1 MGRWKLHF
9 PHGYRTLNG
18 RKGGTGGTPVKYDQA
33 RIGLSLFDLRNDIGE
48 ATDVKDKHP
57 DVVKKIQA
65 LAEKMRED
73 LGDQKRQGKGV
84 RPPGRL

>member
-18 RKGGTGGTPVKYDQA
+18 RKGGTGGMPVRYDQA
-33 RIGLSLFDLRNDIGE
+33 KIELSLFDLRNDIGE
-48 ATDVKDKHP
+48 TTDVKDQHP

-65 LAEKMRED
+65 LAERMRED
-73 LGDQKRQGKGV
+73 LGDNKRQGKGI